1 MSAVAVSQQW
11 TEASPDEGAGTQLP
25 TVTAPELLLAR
36 TAVEEV
42 QRATLGALPREACGL
57 LVGRETGGVR
67 EIMAAPVARNIAA
80 SVDRFQVHP
89 ADQLEIEREAARLG
103 LQVLGCWHSH
113 PRSRALPSGTDQA
126 AALDGWSH
134 LIAGRTPGGREELRS
149 WRQVPGL
156 GLVEEP
162 LRVAPQ
168 RPR

>member
-1 MSAVAVSQQW
+1 MAA
-11 TEASPDEGAGTQLP
+11 L
-25 TVTAPELLLAR
+25 ELLLAR
-36 TAVEEV
+36 TALEEI
-42 QRATLGALPREACGL
+42 QRATLGAIPREACGL
-57 LVGRETGGVR
+57 LVGREAGRMR
-67 EIMAAPVARNIAA
+67 EVLAAPVARNIAA
-80 SVDRFQVHP
+80 GVDRFHLHP

-113 PRSRALPSGTDQA
+113 PRSRALPSGTDLA